1 MEFLITLALSFTL
14 ILIALLVF
22 RYVGLPIYRIEAV
35 NVKVLLESVLN
46 QQATEADWDVF
57 IGMPI
62 RHNLQLDDIRVQC
75 AMLAERD
82 MHVRDGRVHFSSD
95 GRAELAAILKCIN
108 SELLPHT
115 EHYHD

>member
-1 MEFLITLALSFTL
+1 MEFLITLALSFAL

-75 AMLAERD
+75 AMLALTE
-82 MHVRDGRVHFSSD
+82 MTVRRGLVIFSD
-95 GRAELAAILKCIN
+95 TGRAQIEKQLKTLNRLILNK
-108 SELLPHT
+108 
-115 EHYHD
+115 